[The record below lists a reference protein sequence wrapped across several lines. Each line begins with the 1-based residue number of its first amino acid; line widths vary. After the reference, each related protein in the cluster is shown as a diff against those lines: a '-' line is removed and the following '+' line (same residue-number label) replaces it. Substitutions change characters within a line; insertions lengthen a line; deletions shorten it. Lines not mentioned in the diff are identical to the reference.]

1 MNRSKYFDYIEEKL
15 NTLAARIEIKGKLNI
30 LDLHLHSENF
40 YRDLLNKLF
49 NWKLKNINE
58 FKPNTEA
65 IDLICESNKLII
77 QVSATCTIEKIKT
90 ALNKK
95 IIREYDDYHFKFI
108 SISKDASKLRKNKFI
123 NSHGIFF
130 DPADDIYDIA
140 SILKYIVNLDIDH
153 QREVHDFIKK
163 ELGQEIDIEKLESNL
178 ASIINILA
186 KENLDKNDQFI
197 EIDSFEIERKISFN
211 NLDDARI
218 VIDDYNVHYN
228 RLDKIYS
235 EFDMSGTN
243 KSSAVLAT
251 IRGEYA
257 RNLMV
262 KKDGELF
269 YLIIDNIREKIIQSA
284 NFFKIPSDELDV
296 CVNIL
301 VVDAFIRCKIFE
313 NPKNYKYVV
322 A

>member
-108 SISKDASKLRKNKFI
+108 SISIICCLFV
-123 NSHGIFF
+123 F
-130 DPADDIYDIA
+130 
-140 SILKYIVNLDIDH
+140 
-153 QREVHDFIKK
+153 
-163 ELGQEIDIEKLESNL
+163 LE
-178 ASIINILA
+178 
-186 KENLDKNDQFI
+186 ENLNI
-197 EIDSFEIERKISFN
+197 IS
-211 NLDDARI
+211 
-218 VIDDYNVHYN
+218 
-228 RLDKIYS
+228 
-235 EFDMSGTN
+235 
-243 KSSAVLAT
+243 
-251 IRGEYA
+251 
-257 RNLMV
+257 
-262 KKDGELF
+262 
-269 YLIIDNIREKIIQSA
+269 
-284 NFFKIPSDELDV
+284 
-296 CVNIL
+296 
-301 VVDAFIRCKIFE
+301 
-313 NPKNYKYVV
+313 
-322 A
+322 